1 MVDLSR
7 QPSNPFYHVDSLVR
21 FLWILRW
28 QGVAWSTLSNDSY
41 FVWITCRLY
50 LHRDLE
56 GLEETPRR
64 RRTRASFRSARLD
77 ACRVQKRAWA
87 SLIANRQAR
96 CRIKNDSAVGVIAI
110 YASRKLRFGQPSG
123 SSGRLTPRAEPPL
136 AFGGRNL

>member
-28 QGVAWSTLSNDSY
+28 QGVAWS
-41 FVWITCRLY
+41 TCRLY

-136 AFGGRNL
+136 AFGGRN